1 VGGAMKRKKTR
12 KRASSAGV
20 RGFANKKKA
29 IVKRKRYELFGF
41 MAGKM
46 KIVGDIESP
55 IPDWSQW
62 RPAKNLKK

>member
-1 VGGAMKRKKTR
+1 MGAKKKREGKRHNRRTKTR
-12 KRASSAGV
+12 RRVALKPRVNLKEDG
-20 RGFANKKKA
+20 
-29 IVKRKRYELFGF
+29 IFGF
-41 MAGKM
+41 MVGKM